1 MTNLKRERERLE
13 ALAKPNLLFG
23 SIDADEKAAIETQM
37 ATFKNTLL
45 NAELQKAL
53 IQISQ
58 MQKQFEGLS
67 GPGGVQG
74 ETGIGSYLDLED
86 QAST

>member
-1 MTNLKRERERLE
+1 MI
-13 ALAKPNLLFG
+13 FG
-23 SIDADEKAAIETQM
+23 SIDPAEKAAIEKQM

-58 MQKQFEGLS
+58 MQNQFKGLS
-67 GPGGVQG
+67 GSGGVQG